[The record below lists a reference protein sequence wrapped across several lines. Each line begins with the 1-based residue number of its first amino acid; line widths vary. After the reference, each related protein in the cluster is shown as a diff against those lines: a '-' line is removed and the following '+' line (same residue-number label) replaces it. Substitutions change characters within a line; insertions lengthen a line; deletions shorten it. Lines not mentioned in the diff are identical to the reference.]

1 MNTSP
6 KGVSPRRAA
15 SPKSARKSPKARV
28 AKSPARATASPQRRR
43 PPAGKGNDLESPKPK
58 SSPGSDKKS
67 AKKGLQGDW
76 TAIMLLLLLYTLQGI
91 PMGLG
96 ASLPLLMVEKKVSS
110 MEQAVF
116 SMVAYP
122 FAFKL
127 LWAPLVD
134 SVYSSSFGRRKT
146 WIVPAQLAIGA
157 LLLTSSFRVNA
168 MLGSDGGSVD
178 VNKLTAL
185 FFSFYFLCATQDI
198 AVDGLALTI
207 LSERNREYGATCN
220 AIGQTLGYFL
230 AYVGFLGL
238 SAYGLATLGGFFFF
252 WGWVFVAS
260 TVCVLLVKQDEH
272 RAQEGSTGS
281 QLLEA
286 YKEMWLVLQLP
297 AVRSLALVL
306 LTVKAPLAAFDAL
319 APLELMSKGV
329 PKEHLAALSMIM
341 LPISMATQ
349 AYVSQ
354 LFGSNPDGKLSMPPL
369 LVFLTGFKARL
380 FNGVLTVL
388 LIFVLGIYSA
398 AGDAIPL
405 WLYIVA
411 IGIIAVGG
419 VASAAMFV
427 AQMAFFNRVS
437 DPKIGG
443 TYMTMLNTIS
453 NLGGQWPG
461 TFIFATKG
469 AIERVTDAQTG
480 FYGVCAC
487 SVVVGLVWFYLMQ
500 GRLLAIQAL
509 PAKRWISS
517 S

>member
-28 AKSPARATASPQRRR
+28 AKSPTRAGSSPQRRR
-43 PPAGKGNDLESPKPK
+43 PPAGKGSDLESPKPK
-58 SSPGSDKKS
+58 SSPGNDKKS

-238 SAYGLATLGGFFFF
+238 SAYGVATLGGFFFF

-272 RAQEGSTGS
+272 RPQEGSTGS

-349 AYVSQ
+349 VTPPPRPDTRTAPPPVRQPSVPRVSC
-354 LFGSNPDGKLSMPPL
+354 
-369 LVFLTGFKARL
+369 V
-380 FNGVLTVL
+380 
-388 LIFVLGIYSA
+388 
-398 AGDAIPL
+398 
-405 WLYIVA
+405 
-411 IGIIAVGG
+411 AVG
-419 VASAAMFV
+419 
-427 AQMAFFNRVS
+427 
-437 DPKIGG
+437 
-443 TYMTMLNTIS
+443 
-453 NLGGQWPG
+453 
-461 TFIFATKG
+461 
-469 AIERVTDAQTG
+469 
-480 FYGVCAC
+480 
-487 SVVVGLVWFYLMQ
+487 
-500 GRLLAIQAL
+500 
-509 PAKRWISS
+509 
-517 S
+517 

>member
-1 MNTSP
+1 
-6 KGVSPRRAA
+6 
-15 SPKSARKSPKARV
+15 
-28 AKSPARATASPQRRR
+28 
-43 PPAGKGNDLESPKPK
+43 
-58 SSPGSDKKS
+58 
-67 AKKGLQGDW
+67 
-76 TAIMLLLLLYTLQGI
+76 
-91 PMGLG
+91 
-96 ASLPLLMVEKKVSS
+96 
-110 MEQAVF
+110 
-116 SMVAYP
+116 VAYP

-168 MLGSDGGSVD
+168 MLGGSDGGSVN
-178 VNKLTAL
+178 VNALTAL

-238 SAYGLATLGGFFFF
+238 NAYKLATLGGFFFF
-252 WGWVFVAS
+252 WGWIFVGS
-260 TVCVLLVKQDEH
+260 TVCVLLVRQDEY
-272 RAQEGSTGS
+272 RPQEGSTGS
-281 QLLEA
+281 QLVAA

-354 LFGSNPDGKLSMPPL
+354 LFGGTAEGMPPL

-388 LIFVLGIYSA
+388 LIFGLGIA
-398 AGDAIPL
+398 TTGGAAIPL
-405 WLYIVA
+405 WLYVVA
-411 IGIIAVGG
+411 VGIIAVGG

-469 AIERVTDAQTG
+469 AIERVTDAETG

-487 SVVVGLVWFYLMQ
+487 SVVVGLVWLFLMQ
-500 GRLLAIQAL
+500 ERLLKIQAL
-509 PAKRWISS
+509 PAKSWLASS
-517 S
+517 

>member
-1 MNTSP
+1 
-6 KGVSPRRAA
+6 
-15 SPKSARKSPKARV
+15 
-28 AKSPARATASPQRRR
+28 
-43 PPAGKGNDLESPKPK
+43 
-58 SSPGSDKKS
+58 
-67 AKKGLQGDW
+67 
-76 TAIMLLLLLYTLQGI
+76 
-91 PMGLG
+91 MG
-96 ASLPLLMVEKKVSS
+96 
-110 MEQAVF
+110 
-116 SMVAYP
+116 
-122 FAFKL
+122 
-127 LWAPLVD
+127 
-134 SVYSSSFGRRKT
+134 
-146 WIVPAQLAIGA
+146 
-157 LLLTSSFRVNA
+157 
-168 MLGSDGGSVD
+168 
-178 VNKLTAL
+178 
-185 FFSFYFLCATQDI
+185 
-198 AVDGLALTI
+198 
-207 LSERNREYGATCN
+207 
-220 AIGQTLGYFL
+220 
-230 AYVGFLGL
+230 
-238 SAYGLATLGGFFFF
+238 
-252 WGWVFVAS
+252 
-260 TVCVLLVKQDEH
+260 DEH

-354 LFGSNPDGKLSMPPL
+354 LFGGNPDGKLSMPPL

>member
-1 MNTSP
+1 M
-6 KGVSPRRAA
+6 
-15 SPKSARKSPKARV
+15 
-28 AKSPARATASPQRRR
+28 
-43 PPAGKGNDLESPKPK
+43 
-58 SSPGSDKKS
+58 
-67 AKKGLQGDW
+67 
-76 TAIMLLLLLYTLQGI
+76 
-91 PMGLG
+91 
-96 ASLPLLMVEKKVSS
+96 
-110 MEQAVF
+110 
-116 SMVAYP
+116 
-122 FAFKL
+122 
-127 LWAPLVD
+127 
-134 SVYSSSFGRRKT
+134 
-146 WIVPAQLAIGA
+146 
-157 LLLTSSFRVNA
+157 
-168 MLGSDGGSVD
+168 
-178 VNKLTAL
+178 
-185 FFSFYFLCATQDI
+185 
-198 AVDGLALTI
+198 
-207 LSERNREYGATCN
+207 
-220 AIGQTLGYFL
+220 
-230 AYVGFLGL
+230 
-238 SAYGLATLGGFFFF
+238 
-252 WGWVFVAS
+252 
-260 TVCVLLVKQDEH
+260 LLVKQDEH

-349 AYVSQ
+349 VPRPPPHHHHHATPPPPRPAPRNRPAPGSPALGSARVACRRWLTTPARALQAYVSQ
-354 LFGSNPDGKLSMPPL
+354 LFGGNPDGKLSMPPL

>member
-6 KGVSPRRAA
+6 VSSPRRAA
-15 SPKSARKSPKARV
+15 SPKSARKSPKARGT
-28 AKSPARATASPQRRR
+28 KSPARGASSPHRRR
-43 PPAGKGNDLESPKPK
+43 PTGKGTDDLESPKPK
-58 SSPGSDKKS
+58 SSPGVDKKKS
-67 AKKGLQGDW
+67 AKNGLQGDRV
-76 TAIMLLLLLYTLQGI
+76 ALVLLLLLYTLQGI

-146 WIVPAQLAIGA
+146 WIVPAQLLIGA

-168 MLGSDGGSVD
+168 MLGGDGGSVD

-185 FFSFYFLCATQDI
+185 FFTFYFLCATQDI

-238 SAYGLATLGGFFFF
+238 NSYGLATLGGFFFF
-252 WGWVFVAS
+252 WGWIFVAS

-272 RAQEGSTGS
+272 RAQEGSAGS
-281 QLLEA
+281 QLLAA

-341 LPISMATQ
+341 LPVSMATQ
-349 AYVSQ
+349 AYVTR
-354 LFGSNPDGKLSMPPL
+354 LFGSNSDGKLGMPPL
-369 LVFLTGFKARL
+369 LVFLQGFKVRL

-388 LIFVLGIYSA
+388 LIFILGIYSA

-405 WLYIVA
+405 WLYALA

-461 TFIFATKG
+461 TAIFATKA
-469 AIERVTDAQTG
+469 AIERVTDPQTG

-487 SVVVGLVWFYLMQ
+487 SVAVGLAWFYLMQ
-500 GRLLAIQAL
+500 DRLLAIQAL
-509 PAKRWISS
+509 PAKRWIASS
-517 S
+517 